1 MRAVLALLACLSMG
15 CATLGEKL
23 KITGADG
30 SVTEYS
36 SRLWILGGG
45 HTEFIS
51 GSDGST
57 AYSTHDT
64 GLSDNGRDALGVIAK
79 GAASGL
85 LPIP

>member
-1 MRAVLALLACLSMG
+1 MLALAACLSMG
-15 CATLGEKL
+15 CATLGERL
-23 KITGADG
+23 KITNADG

-64 GLSDNGRDALGVIAK
+64 GLSDNGKDALGAIAR
-79 GAASGL
+79 GAASAFV
-85 LPIP
+85 PIP